1 MKNLIRMG
9 GGTNF
14 VCHNEQELKVVGRFC
29 RALATESIDDIV
41 AILEP
46 YRKQNELEEQ
56 KLNER
61 YKEKK

>member
-1 MKNLIRMG
+1 M
-9 GGTNF
+9 
-14 VCHNEQELKVVGRFC
+14 CHNEQELKVVGRFC

-56 KLNER
+56 KLNR
-61 YKEKK
+61 KYNKEKQ

>member
-1 MKNLIRMG
+1 M
-9 GGTNF
+9 
-14 VCHNEQELKVVGRFC
+14 CHNEQELKVVGRFC